1 MLTCS
6 PSSVDVN
13 AKMDSYVGWVGRTHS
28 ASDSLV
34 DSRVEAK
41 FLLPDATPFSG
52 PWCRPQNDGP
62 GLRAITLI
70 SYANQLLDEGKEV
83 RAYAHRVSR
92 AAAAAPQ
99 KGVDVLPRRRREW
112 MCCRAAEESGCTC
125 GKSSSAARQ
134 NRSFGTIAGVQP
146 AA

>member
-6 PSSVDVN
+6 PSSVDVKG
-13 AKMDSYVGWVGRTHS
+13 AMDSYVGWVGRTHS

-70 SYANQLLDEGKEV
+70 SYANQLLDEGNEV
-83 RAYAHRVSR
+83 RARAPR
-92 AAAAAPQ
+92 AAAGGSQ
-99 KGVDVLPRRRREW
+99 KRAEVL
-112 MCCRAAEESGCTC
+112 ATC
-125 GKSSSAARQ
+125 GRASSATRQ
-134 NRSFGTIAGVQP
+134 TSSLQGRAWPPSVGLAGVQP